1 MRHAV
6 LLLACTFLLTTML
19 PISLPAEGI
28 VLGYVTG
35 KTYRALDD
43 GARMG
48 WLVGVMDGIMAEDF
62 TINSPSKGSWLGKC
76 VEELDKEQLK
86 AIFEKELQAKPEA
99 WHAPAALIFR
109 ATLSRFCG
117 A

>member
-6 LLLACTFLLTTML
+6 LLLACTLLTTML
-19 PISLPAEGI
+19 PLSLPAEGI
-28 VLGYVTG
+28 VLGYLTG
-35 KTYRALDD
+35 NAYQALDD

-62 TINSPSKGSWLGKC
+62 TINSPPGGPWLGKC

-86 AIFEKELQAKPEA
+86 AIFEKELQAKPQA